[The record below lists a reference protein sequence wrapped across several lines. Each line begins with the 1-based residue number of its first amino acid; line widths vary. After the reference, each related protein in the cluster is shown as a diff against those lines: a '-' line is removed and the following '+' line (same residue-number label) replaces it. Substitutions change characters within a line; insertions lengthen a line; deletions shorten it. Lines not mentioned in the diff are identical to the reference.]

1 VATVAHD
8 EHLTS
13 EDVHR
18 RRWAILGLLCTSL
31 MIVIIGNTTL
41 NVALP
46 TLARDL
52 DASNSDLQWMVDAY
66 SLVFAG
72 MLLTAGALGDRFGRK
87 GALQF
92 GLVLFGL
99 GALFAA
105 FADGAGQIIA
115 GRAVMGFA
123 GAFVMPSTLSII
135 SNVFP
140 NEERPRAIAIWAGVA
155 GGGAAL
161 GPVASGFLLEHF
173 WWGSVFLVNL
183 PIIVGSLLVGHWLLP
198 KSSDPTDAPLDPV
211 GALLS
216 IVGLS
221 ALVYAII
228 EGPEHGWA
236 SAESALWFGLAA
248 VVLAVFMVWE
258 RLRAHPMLD
267 LHFFADRRFSVS
279 SGGITLIFFAM
290 FGSFFLATQY
300 FQLVLGYTP
309 LGSGLRL
316 LPMSLVMMFLAPQTP
331 KLVNRFGANRV
342 AGAGLLSVAA
352 GLLLYSFSGT
362 DTGYPYVLLTFVVLA
377 AGFALAMSPMTTSL
391 MSSVP
396 RAKAG
401 VGSAMNDTTRELG
414 GALGVAVLGSLVTSR
429 YASSLASALE
439 GVTAPVREI
448 ARSGLAGAVALADH
462 PEEFPGLRLD
472 PGAAGQIKEA
482 AQQAFVDGLG
492 VAALVGAVVVGLAA
506 LAVVRY
512 LPSERGAVTPVGE
525 EAGAEPD
532 LVQAGATSAGSGSPP
547 G

>member
-1 VATVAHD
+1 MANVMD
-8 EHLTS
+8 DQHLSS

-52 DASNSDLQWMVDAY
+52 SASTTDLQWMVDAY

-92 GLVLFGL
+92 GLVLFGI
-99 GALFAA
+99 GALGAA
-105 FADGAGQIIA
+105 FAGGSGQIIA

-123 GAFVMPSTLSII
+123 GAFVMPSTLSIL

-140 NEERPRAIAIWAGVA
+140 DSERPRAIAIWAGVA

-183 PIIVGSLLVGHWLLP
+183 PIIVGSLLVGRWLLP
-198 KSSDPTDAPLDPV
+198 KSSDPTHAPLDPV
-211 GALLS
+211 GAVLS
-216 IVGLS
+216 VVGLS

-228 EGPEHGWA
+228 EGPEHGWL
-236 SAESALWFGLAA
+236 SAESAVWFGLAV
-248 VVLAVFMVWE
+248 VVLAGFLLWE
-258 RLRAHPMLD
+258 RARRQPMLD
-267 LHFFADRRFSVS
+267 LRFFRDRRFSVS

-290 FGSFFLATQY
+290 FGTFFLTTQY
-300 FQLVLGYTP
+300 FQLVLGYSP
-309 LGSGLRL
+309 LGAGLRL
-316 LPMSLVMMFLAPQTP
+316 LPMSVVMMVVAPQTP
-331 KLVNRFGANRV
+331 KLVSRFGANRV
-342 AGAGLLSVAA
+342 AGTGLLAVAG
-352 GLLLYSFSGT
+352 GLLIFSLSGT
-362 DTGYPYVLLTFVVLA
+362 DTDYWQVLLTFVVLA
-377 AGFALAMSPMTTSL
+377 AGFSLTMSPMTTQL

-396 RAKAG
+396 RSKAG

-429 YASSLASALE
+429 YGSSIASAL
-439 GVTAPVREI
+439 GDVAAPVREI
-448 ARSGLAGAVALADH
+448 ARSGLSGAVALADQ
-462 PEEFPGLRLD
+462 PERFPGLRL
-472 PGAAGQIKEA
+472 PAGAAEGIKAA
-482 AQQAFVDGLG
+482 AQQAFVDALG
-492 VAALVGAVVVGLAA
+492 AAALVGAAVVTLAS
-506 LAVVRY
+506 LAVFCY
-512 LPSERGAVTPVGE
+512 LPSDRADREVVGDERAADESLVGA
-525 EAGAEPD
+525 AAD
-532 LVQAGATSAGSGSPP
+532 
-547 G
+547 

>member
-1 VATVAHD
+1 MATHLHD
-8 EHLTS
+8 EHLAS

-52 DASNSDLQWMVDAY
+52 NATTSDLQWMVDAY

-87 GALQF
+87 GALQL
-92 GLVLFGL
+92 GLVLFGI
-99 GALFAA
+99 GALVAA
-105 FADGAGQIIA
+105 FADGSGQIIA

-123 GAFVMPSTLSII
+123 GAFVMPSTLSIL
-135 SNVFP
+135 SNVFG
-140 NEERPRAIAIWAGVA
+140 NDERPKAIAIWAGVA

-198 KSSDPTDAPLDPV
+198 KSSNPTDAPLDPV

-228 EGPEHGWA
+228 EGPEHGWR
-236 SAESALWFGLAA
+236 SAESALWFGLAG
-248 VVLAVFMVWE
+248 VVIVGFLLWE
-258 RLRAHPMLD
+258 RSRRDPMLNLD
-267 LHFFADRRFSVS
+267 FFRDRRFSVS

-290 FGSFFLATQY
+290 FGTFFLTTQY

-309 LGSGLRL
+309 LGAGLRL
-316 LPMSLVMMFLAPQTP
+316 LPMSAVMMFVAPQTP

-352 GLLLYSFSGT
+352 GLVLFSLTGT
-362 DTGYPYVLLTFVVLA
+362 DTSYFQVVVTFVVLA
-377 AGFALAMSPMTTSL
+377 LGFSLTMSPMTTQL

-396 RAKAG
+396 RSKAG

-429 YASSLASALE
+429 YASSLASAF
-439 GVTAPVREI
+439 GDVAAPVREI
-448 ARSGLAGAVALADH
+448 ALSGLSGAVALADH
-462 PEEFPGLRLD
+462 PEEFPGLRLA
-472 PGAAGQIKEA
+472 PGAADGIKAA

-492 VAALVGAVVVGLAA
+492 AASLVGAVVVGLAA
-506 LAVVRY
+506 LAVFRY
-512 LPSERGAVTPVGE
+512 LPSDRATPEVVGE
-525 EAGAEPD
+525 ERADDPSLAAVGAD
-532 LVQAGATSAGSGSPP
+532 
-547 G
+547 